1 MLMQVI
7 TFLSALFKRNFK
19 AALLG
24 VLLTPI
30 FFYSISAIFGVSI
43 KDHLKFLGEQ
53 SYEAERNKLV
63 EQLQAFNHKLDEYE
77 IESHKKQQ
85 KLWLLLAGQLKG
97 DSYGEVLG
105 ISNRN
110 QDVIR
115 ALLEFGKIYT
125 SLVKANAHSEET
137 HERLS
142 EMYESILYIITHDT
156 RSLIR
161 AFDILSDVNRKI
173 EQFPKAVRDDVQI
186 EVLRYLSYCAA
197 KLEKTTE
204 QETLNSQALTVKSR
218 FNAGSTEYRRK
229 LYWIDLSRLTK
240 HINLAEIEEAESVFN
255 ELRGNIEHRFLKT
268 KLIQHRGLIKPQFLD
283 MWDEYIGKLS

>member
-1 MLMQVI
+1 MLMQSI
-7 TFLSALFKRNFK
+7 TFLITLFKRNFK
-19 AALLG
+19 TALLG

-30 FFYSISAIFGVSI
+30 FFYSIGAIFGVSI
-43 KDHLKFLGEQ
+43 KDHITFLREQ

-63 EQLQAFNHKLDEYE
+63 EQLQVFNRKLDEYE

-85 KLWLLLAGQLKG
+85 NLWSLLNSQFKG
-97 DSYGEVLG
+97 GGHGELLG

-110 QDVIR
+110 HDVIR

-125 SLVKANAHSEET
+125 SLVNANAHSEKT

-142 EMYESILYIITHDT
+142 EMYESILYIMIHDT
-156 RSLIR
+156 ISLIK
-161 AFDILSDVNRKI
+161 AFNLLSDVNRKI

-197 KLEKTTE
+197 KLGKTTE

-218 FNAGSTEYRRK
+218 FNAGPTEYRRK

-240 HINLAEIEEAESVFN
+240 HINLAEIEEAKSVFN
-255 ELRGNIEHRFLKT
+255 TLRGNLEHKFLKT
-268 KLIQHRGLIKPQFLD
+268 KLIQHRGLIRPQFLD
-283 MWDEYIGKLS
+283 IWNEYIGKLS